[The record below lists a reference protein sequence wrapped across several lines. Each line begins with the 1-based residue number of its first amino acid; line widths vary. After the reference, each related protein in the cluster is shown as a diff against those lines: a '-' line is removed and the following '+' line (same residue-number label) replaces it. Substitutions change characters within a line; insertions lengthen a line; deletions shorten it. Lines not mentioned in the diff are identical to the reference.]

1 MRDKKVK
8 RRQPKKKTVKMKPKK
23 TKWVWRKRRVEDTT

>member
-23 TKWVWRKRRVEDTT
+23 DKVGVEEEEG